1 MNGPVILDIS
11 IKSTIHTGLNSR
23 QRDVFKALIWR
34 NRIIGI
40 LRLAVPGIGVIFA
53 GFLILQIIISSIA
66 TEYGISG
73 LKVERDQVV
82 IEQPSYGGVM
92 RDGTAYQILADVA
105 RVSISNP
112 DIIDLAGANITI
124 KQTDGYQIIADASG
138 ALLNIGNQNVVI
150 PGLLQTLDT
159 ENVRGQLNDAIIDW
173 PTQTLT
179 ARGAVRFEFD
189 DGSVIRA
196 QSLVYNAAS
205 GEWSFSGV
213 IYNVP
218 GDGGL

>member
-1 MNGPVILDIS
+1 MS
-11 IKSTIHTGLNSR
+11 IKSTIDTDFSTR
-23 QRDVFKALIWR
+23 QTDVFNALIWR

-40 LRLAVPGIGVIFA
+40 LRLAVPGIGLIFA
-53 GFLILQIIISSIA
+53 GYLIFQIILSSIA
-66 TEYGISG
+66 TAYGISG
-73 LKVERDQVV
+73 LKIERDQVI
-82 IEQPSYGGVM
+82 IEQPRYGGVM

-105 RVSISNP
+105 RVRISDP

-124 KQTDGYQIIADASG
+124 EQQDGYQIIADASG

-159 ENVRGQLNDAIIDW
+159 QNVRGQLNDVIIDW
-173 PTQTLT
+173 TTQTLT
-179 ARGAVRFEFD
+179 SKGAVRLEFD

-196 QSLVYNAAS
+196 QSLIYNAAS
-205 GEWSFSGV
+205 GEWDFSGV

>member
-1 MNGPVILDIS
+1 MS
-11 IKSTIHTGLNSR
+11 IKSTIDADFSTR
-23 QRDVFKALIWR
+23 QTDVFNALIWR
-34 NRIIGI
+34 NRVIGI
-40 LRLAVPGIGVIFA
+40 LRLAVPGIGLIFA
-53 GFLILQIIISSIA
+53 GFLIFQIILSSIA

-73 LKVERDQVV
+73 LKIERDQVI

-105 RVSISNP
+105 RVRISNP

-124 KQTDGYQIIADASG
+124 EQKDGYQIIADASG
-138 ALLNIGNQNVVI
+138 ALLDIGNQNVVI

-159 ENVRGQLNDAIIDW
+159 QNVRGQLNDTIIDW
-173 PTQTLT
+173 PAQTLT
-179 ARGAVRFEFD
+179 SKGPVRLEFD

-196 QSLVYNAAS
+196 QSLKYNAAS
-205 GEWSFSGV
+205 GEWDFSGV

-218 GDGGL
+218 GDGGI